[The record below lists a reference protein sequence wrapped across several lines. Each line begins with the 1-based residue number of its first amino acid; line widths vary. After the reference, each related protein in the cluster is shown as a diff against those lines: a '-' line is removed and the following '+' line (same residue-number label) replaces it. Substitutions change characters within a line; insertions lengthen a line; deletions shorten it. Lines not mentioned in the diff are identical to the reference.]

1 MRKSIFAIMGILLI
15 FAAVACTQNP
25 VDLPEQKPGGEGEL
39 GTWNI
44 NNTEDLQRFFSFEG
58 TATARMNLTVDPSSS
73 MFPMTIVGDK
83 TFSGDI
89 GVGGATGAS
98 YASNITPPHRSGTT
112 RVADG
117 KQLFVVANGAS
128 VTLSNLEVTVSEEAA
143 AQISAVVAVNNSKIS
158 ADNYNVTVTGSTTA
172 VTGIAIGADTAA
184 ENITISNSKPGNIY
198 VSPDNKADSDIQK
211 DIVADNPD
219 IVVETK
225 YNAATTTDFIN
236 ILADYGYV
244 VLTQDIVL
252 DGATLKSINKLY
264 GKAVSGDIEYPF
276 IFFQGSDAVKYYE
289 IDLNSHKIDSKVCWY
304 LPTDGVTVEMH
315 DGTIDIDADS
325 LWSKANSAVQLCQG
339 TTLII
344 DNVDLAMDIAGIHI
358 AEKQNDMTLTVRNG
372 SKITADNNT
381 ISTNASL
388 PVSQEINIAVTD
400 SDIIGIDGIGIFFNV
415 PGNLTLTNSNISGVW
430 HGVLVRGGNATIT
443 GGSITASCDENS
455 NPYETQDWGSGNLI
469 PFAALIIGNRA
480 NGYEYPT
487 ICNVTGTEISMT
499 GTGTL
504 NHRIYI
510 AASNGKDCSVTATLP
525 DDYKEEV
532 LSTKSYWIR
541 DLANDVLTLNGEKLT
556 ANPE

>member
-25 VDLPEQKPGGEGEL
+25 VDLPDQKPGGEGEL
-39 GTWNI
+39 GTWDI
-44 NNTEDLQRFFSFEG
+44 NNTEDLQRFFSLDG
-58 TATARMNLTVDPSSS
+58 TATARMNLTVDPASS

-89 GVGGATGAS
+89 RVGGASGAS
-98 YASNITPPHRSGTT
+98 YASNITPPQGGAA

-128 VTLSNLEVTVSEEAA
+128 VTITNLYVTVSEEAA
-143 AQISAVVAVNNSKIS
+143 AQISSVVAVNNSTIS
-158 ADNYNVTVTGSTTA
+158 TDNYNVTVSGSTTT
-172 VTGIAIGADTAA
+172 VTGIAIGSDTTA

-325 LWSKANSAVQLCQG
+325 LWSKADSAVQLCQG

-358 AEKQNDMTLTVRNG
+358 AEMQNDMTLTVRNG

-388 PVSQEINIAVTD
+388 PVSQEINITVTD

>member
-1 MRKSIFAIMGILLI
+1 MLPILPPP
-15 FAAVACTQNP
+15 Q
-25 VDLPEQKPGGEGEL
+25 
-39 GTWNI
+39 
-44 NNTEDLQRFFSFEG
+44 
-58 TATARMNLTVDPSSS
+58 
-73 MFPMTIVGDK
+73 
-83 TFSGDI
+83 
-89 GVGGATGAS
+89 GGAA
-98 YASNITPPHRSGTT
+98 

-128 VTLSNLEVTVSEEAA
+128 VTITNLYVTVSEEAA
-143 AQISAVVAVNNSKIS
+143 AQISSVVAVNNSTIS
-158 ADNYNVTVTGSTTA
+158 TDNYNVTVSGSTTT
-172 VTGIAIGADTAA
+172 VTGIAIGSDTTA

-325 LWSKANSAVQLCQG
+325 LWSKADSAVQLCQG

-358 AEKQNDMTLTVRNG
+358 AEMQNDMTLTVRNG

-388 PVSQEINIAVTD
+388 PVSQEINITVTD